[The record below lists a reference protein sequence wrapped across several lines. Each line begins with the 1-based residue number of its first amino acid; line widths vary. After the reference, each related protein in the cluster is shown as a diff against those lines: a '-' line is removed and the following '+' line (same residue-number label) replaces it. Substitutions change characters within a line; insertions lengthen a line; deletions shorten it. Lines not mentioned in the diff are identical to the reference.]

1 MTYKDYRPIPF
12 WSWNDKLEENE
23 LIEQI
28 RWMNHTGFGGFFM
41 HARGGL
47 GIEYLG
53 EEWFHC
59 VRACCE
65 EAKELGMSAWSYDE
79 NGWPSGFVGG
89 KLLEQESNRDR
100 YLTYFIGDY
109 DENALVSYDIT
120 GENLIRVKKTEEVLG
135 ECLNVY
141 EHISVSTADILNKEV
156 VDQFIM
162 ETHEQYK
169 DELGEE
175 FSKLTAGF
183 FTDEPQYQR

>member
-89 KLLEQESNRDR
+89 KLLEQASNRDR

-109 DENALVSYDIT
+109 DENFTIT
-120 GENLIRVKKTEEVLG
+120 EDDFSEFVFYAIHSRKLQDWFWRAMVE
-135 ECLNVY
+135 
-141 EHISVSTADILNKEV
+141 
-156 VDQFIM
+156 
-162 ETHEQYK
+162 K
-169 DELGEE
+169 DEEARTLFNGVTKN
-175 FSKLTAGF
+175 FQIGNYWKGNK
-183 FTDEPQYQR
+183 